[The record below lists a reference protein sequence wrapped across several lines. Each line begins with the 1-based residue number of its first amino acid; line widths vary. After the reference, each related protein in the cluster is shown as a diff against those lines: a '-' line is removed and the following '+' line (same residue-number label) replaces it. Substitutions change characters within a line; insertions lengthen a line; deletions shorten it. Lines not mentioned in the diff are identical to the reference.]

1 VYIAAV
7 RNETRQH
14 RQVGE
19 AAGLGRVTADALE
32 VIALEI
38 ELARFE
44 KAGFGQPP
52 LRLDANY
59 PIF

>member
-1 VYIAAV
+1 
-7 RNETRQH
+7 
-14 RQVGE
+14 
-19 AAGLGRVTADALE
+19 LE